1 MKNLIKRNNYFNEQ
15 SFGALH
21 TFLLRNGRISKL
33 SNLILN
39 ISYKYH
45 KYPVTRTLWFHTKSK
60 IKSILRIDIHFSSHR
75 SVKLF
80 NITMLFLLS
89 FNTLIEVKK
98 IVMMNYYLKLF
109 N

>member
-39 ISYKYH
+39 ILYKYPAV
-45 KYPVTRTLWFHTKSK
+45 Y
-60 IKSILRIDIHFSSHR
+60 
-75 SVKLF
+75 
-80 NITMLFLLS
+80 NFL
-89 FNTLIEVKK
+89 NK
-98 IVMMNYYLKLF
+98 
-109 N
+109 

>member
-39 ISYKYH
+39 ILYKYH
-45 KYPVTRTLWFHTKSK
+45 KYQELYGF
-60 IKSILRIDIHFSSHR
+60 IR
-75 SVKLF
+75 S
-80 NITMLFLLS
+80 
-89 FNTLIEVKK
+89 
-98 IVMMNYYLKLF
+98 LK
-109 N
+109 

>member
-1 MKNLIKRNNYFNEQ
+1 MKIIKRDGTIVEYNPE
-15 SFGALH
+15 
-21 TFLLRNGRISKL
+21 
-33 SNLILN
+33 
-39 ISYKYH
+39 
-45 KYPVTRTLWFHTKSK
+45 K
-60 IKSILRIDIHFSSHR
+60 IKNAIKKANNDVGRKEKATNEEIEEII
-75 SVKLF
+75 KLF